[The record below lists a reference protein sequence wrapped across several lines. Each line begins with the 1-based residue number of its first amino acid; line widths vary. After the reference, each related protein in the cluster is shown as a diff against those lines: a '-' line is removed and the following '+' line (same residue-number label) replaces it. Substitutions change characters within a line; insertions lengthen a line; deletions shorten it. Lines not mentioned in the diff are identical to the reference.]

1 MQKSLFLLVMVVLVA
16 ACGSPKKEKEKHAE
30 VKTAINEDHPGKLS
44 YKKHCMACHQRDA
57 GGVPGMYP
65 PLADNKVVSGKKE
78 PLISVMLDGLSGEIE
93 VDGETYN
100 GIMASYKNLSDKEI
114 SDILNYLRS
123 NFDNSGQ
130 KISESDIKALR

>member
-1 MQKSLFLLVMVVLVA
+1 
-16 ACGSPKKEKEKHAE
+16 
-30 VKTAINEDHPGKLS
+30 
-44 YKKHCMACHQRDA
+44 
-57 GGVPGMYP
+57 MYP

-130 KISESDIKALR
+130 KISESDIKTLR